1 MSFSKKYEPIKQIV
15 SNELHQLETEMVK
28 GLENYSKLEEYVS
41 VPSKHIRPVLTF
53 LFLKACNTEITKEQI
68 KLQAIAELIHNASLL
83 HDDVIDNSATR
94 RNKDSFNK
102 IEGNHMAVV
111 AGDFILSIALTKLV
125 ELNSIKLLE
134 LFAKTLNN
142 MCSGEISQHSMKF
155 KIPSI
160 EQYIEKTYNKTGS
173 LFETSLKSA
182 LLITSK
188 EQEISADF
196 AKNFGIAFQI
206 RDDIKN
212 IYKNSPDCDLKNG
225 IYTAPVIY
233 SGNPQNPLT
242 GIEKAKSLLNNYVRE
257 AKNNLKF
264 LPENIYKNALI
275 ELVELLN
282 ND

>member
-1 MSFSKKYEPIKQIV
+1 MDFSTKYEEIKNILKD
-15 SNELHQLETEMVK
+15 ELCLVEQEMFK
-28 GLENYSKLEEYVS
+28 GLETYLDLKDYITA
-41 VPSKHIRPVLTF
+41 PSKHIRPVVSF
-53 LFLKACNTEITKEQI
+53 LYLKACGYEITEQQI

-182 LLITSK
+182 LLIAED
-188 EQEISADF
+188 EQHGSADF

-242 GIEKAKSLLNNYVRE
+242 GIEKAKSLLNNYVSE
-257 AKNNLKF
+257 AKNNLKI